1 MQKILVLV
9 IILLGATGGIAAGF
23 AYNVYLAPNSPS
35 SDTQTAA
42 PDQQETTEFEYLKLN
57 NQFLVPLVRD
67 NALTGMIALTMS
79 LELTPGHMDV
89 VYAQEPKIRDAFLQV
104 LFDHA
109 NMGGFVGQ
117 FTKSSNLESLKR
129 QLYDV
134 GRKIS
139 GDSVQ
144 GVLITDIARQDL

>member
-9 IILLGATGGIAAGF
+9 IVLLGATGGIAAGF
-23 AYNVYLAPNSPS
+23 AYNAYLAPNGPAA
-35 SDTQTAA
+35 DPLPATAE
-42 PDQQETTEFEYLKLN
+42 PQETQEFEYLKLN

-129 QLYDV
+129 QLFDV

-139 GDSVQ
+139 GDIVQ

>member
-1 MQKILVLV
+1 MQKILILV
-9 IILLGATGGIAAGF
+9 IIMLGATGGIASGF
-23 AYNVYLAPNSPS
+23 AYNEYFAPNSPAVE
-35 SDTQTAA
+35 TQPTT
-42 PDQQETTEFEYLKLN
+42 PEPQETREFEYLKLN

-67 NALTGMIALTMS
+67 NALTGLIALTMS
-79 LELTPGHMDV
+79 LELAPGHMDV

-139 GDSVQ
+139 GDIVQ

>member
-23 AYNVYLAPNSPS
+23 AYNVYLAPSVS
-35 SDTQTAA
+35 TAE
-42 PDQQETTEFEYLKLN
+42 QQVPEAESETEFEYLKLN
-57 NQFLVPLVRD
+57 NQFLVPLVHD
-67 NALTGMIALTMS
+67 NVLTGMIALTMS
-79 LELTPGHMDV
+79 LELAPGHMDV